1 MASLLSATTAAAQA
15 EQEAEFDALD
25 EEYQAADTD
34 PVPVEPAAL
43 GPGPGG
49 ARFKAPEKKDWQPK
63 PLKRQRR
70 YSLEPTYS
78 REQWSTL
85 AAPRRKIWL
94 TFEEP
99 GYSPAALVVN
109 MSITLLIVVAI
120 TAFIAESSVDYYGRD
135 VAPFPQVEF
144 LCTVVFTAEVV
155 LRAFACPDLKAFARN
170 SWNIADLI
178 AILPWYIEKLA
189 QMGSS
194 GANQQRGGFAVVR
207 VVRLVRLLKLVR
219 YGQRNKKMGGMLT
232 VFRETMQESS
242 SNLKMMIMFELLTM
256 VICGAVV
263 YYIERGSFHYAP
275 KCSQALTSS
284 ECGSTVSAS
293 TALPPRTVALI
304 RCVVAPILGCQ
315 SAQSGECAACLQ
327 RAGDTVL
334 LTRAQSP
341 GRFLMP
347 VRRVGAGLVR
357 VAGTH
362 RPRPLLWL
370 HVAVDVRRGGQTRG
384 LLRSARAAGQE
395 VVLPKDGAEDC
406 GLGPG

>member
-25 EEYQAADTD
+25 EEYQATATD
-34 PVPVEPAAL
+34 PAPGEPAAL

-85 AAPRRKIWL
+85 AGPRRKIWL

-155 LRAFACPDLKAFARN
+155 LRAFACPDLKAFAKN

-194 GANQQRGGFAVVR
+194 GVPQQRGGFAVVR

-263 YYIERGSFHYAP
+263 YYIERGAFHYAP

-293 TALPPRTVALI
+293 TALGIPRALRTDPLCCRPNIGMPIGTERRVCGLPAARRRYGIAHTGTASGPLSHTRASCGGRAGASGGNPPAATPTVAL
-304 RCVVAPILGCQ
+304 C
-315 SAQSGECAACLQ
+315 
-327 RAGDTVL
+327 
-334 LTRAQSP
+334 
-341 GRFLMP
+341 
-347 VRRVGAGLVR
+347 RR
-357 VAGTH
+357 
-362 RPRPLLWL
+362 
-370 HVAVDVRRGGQTRG
+370 
-384 LLRSARAAGQE
+384 
-395 VVLPKDGAEDC
+395 
-406 GLGPG
+406 